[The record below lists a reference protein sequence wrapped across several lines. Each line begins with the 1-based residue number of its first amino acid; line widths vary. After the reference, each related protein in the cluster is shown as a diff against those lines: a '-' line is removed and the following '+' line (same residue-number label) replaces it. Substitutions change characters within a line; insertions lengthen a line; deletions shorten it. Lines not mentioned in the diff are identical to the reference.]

1 MTATRI
7 ECRQCGAMHEL
18 PPVDGGG
25 AVVCPRCGA
34 VEISGGL
41 GASRPA
47 VAGVAMLVPPR
58 LPWHAA
64 AMLPVERMPPP
75 RVIPHHGPPPVVAA
89 PGPANGHAAPCDVAG
104 PTAGAEAVSSIT
116 PPPLPWR
123 PEGASL
129 PRLADGRAAPP
140 AVIARIEPDHPA
152 AADAVADVASG
163 SPPAPPAA
171 ERCEL
176 EAPEQPLAAAV
187 PAAPLPPP
195 ATALPPTALPLA
207 PVSALPALPVAS
219 AAYGSM
225 LVAAGFDASY
235 AAPVERG
242 PAEPPYRD
250 DLVARQR
257 RRERRRRR
265 QLVKNLVLF
274 VVGSAVIFL
283 TGGLTVWLRSQ
294 W

>member
-7 ECRQCGAMHEL
+7 ECRQCSATYEL

-34 VEISGGL
+34 VEVAGQL
-41 GASRPA
+41 RASRPGG
-47 VAGVAMLVPPR
+47 AGVAMLVPPR

-75 RVIPHHGPPPVVAA
+75 QVIPHHGPPPVLAA
-89 PGPANGHAAPCDVAG
+89 AGPANRHAAPCDLAR
-104 PTAGAEAVSSIT
+104 PTAGTADVGSIQ
-116 PPPLPWR
+116 PPPLPWQ
-123 PEGASL
+123 PQGASL

-140 AVIARIEPDHPA
+140 PVIARFEPDHPA
-152 AADAVADVASG
+152 AAGAAADAASG
-163 SPPAPPAA
+163 PPPAPPAA

-187 PAAPLPPP
+187 PAAPLPP
-195 ATALPPTALPLA
+195 TALPPAA
-207 PVSALPALPVAS
+207 VSALPALPVAS

-235 AAPVERG
+235 AAPVEPS

-265 QLVKNLVLF
+265 QLIKNLVFF